1 MNTTRQTV
9 DNYYH
14 YLKERDREKLLELL
28 ADDIVVT
35 YHAQEGQFPW
45 GGKFYGK
52 AGFDRFFSII
62 KEHLNIVEV
71 TVEGSIVGE
80 NKLVNQ
86 CEGSW
91 EFKSSGHIVKGGMV
105 NVFTVNNGKISGY
118 DVYADTA
125 AFAAGLPNSLPD
137 QNQE

>member
-1 MNTTRQTV
+1 MNATKQTV
-9 DNYYH
+9 DSYYH

-28 ADDIVVT
+28 ADDILVT
-35 YHAQEGQFPW
+35 YHAQQGQFPW

-52 AGFDRFFSII
+52 EGFDRFFSII
-62 KEHLNIVEV
+62 KEHLNIIEM
-71 TVEGSIVGE
+71 TVEGSIVDD

-91 EFKSSGHIVKGGMV
+91 EYKASGYIVKGSMV
-105 NVFTVNNGKISGY
+105 NVFTVEDGKISGY

-125 AFAAGLPNSLPD
+125 AFAAGLPNILPGR
-137 QNQE
+137 NQE

>member
-1 MNTTRQTV
+1 MNATRQTV
-9 DNYYH
+9 DNYYY

-45 GGKFYGK
+45 GGKYFGK
-52 AGFDRFFSII
+52 EGFDRFFSTI
-62 KEHLNIVEV
+62 KEHLNIIEVSVED
-71 TVEGSIVGE
+71 SIVDE

-86 CEGSW
+86 CTGSW
-91 EFKSSGHIVKGGMV
+91 EYKANGHIVKGSMV
-105 NVFTVNNGKISGY
+105 NVFTVKDGKIAAY

-125 AFAAGLPNSLPD
+125 AFAAGLPSISPGD
-137 QNQE
+137 RQQ